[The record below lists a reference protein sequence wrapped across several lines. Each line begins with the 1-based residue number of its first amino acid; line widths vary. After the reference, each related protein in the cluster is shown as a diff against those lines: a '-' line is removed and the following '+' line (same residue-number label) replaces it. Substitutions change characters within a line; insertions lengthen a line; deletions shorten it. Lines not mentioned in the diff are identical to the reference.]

1 MPGGRKPKYELN
13 ENIEYEGKRS
23 NYRYGKC
30 IKCERIVQAQ
40 NWHLHLHEDWL
51 TYIQLKRNQTCLM
64 ELEDICAYAVQNEG

>member
-1 MPGGRKPKYELN
+1 MFFFELQTAEFSLSRKKLMPGGRKPKYELN

-51 TYIQLKRNQTCLM
+51 T
-64 ELEDICAYAVQNEG
+64 